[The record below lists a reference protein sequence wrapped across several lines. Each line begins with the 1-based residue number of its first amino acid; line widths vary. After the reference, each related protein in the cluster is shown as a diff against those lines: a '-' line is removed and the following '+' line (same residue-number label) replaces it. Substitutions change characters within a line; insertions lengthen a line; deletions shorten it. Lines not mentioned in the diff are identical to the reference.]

1 MNKQEQQNLYKE
13 LITSVIVDDRTLSIQ
28 GADFEFKTVDKL
40 ILRVGKRQE
49 FKSSFET
56 VLKKQKVPFVS
67 KLISGSSFQSTV
79 IDFTKY
85 FKELKP
91 LIVMYKEGGG
101 ANSDKP
107 PKVKTA
113 YQERG
118 AAYIFEQALVKNVD
132 YDKKIKAA
140 MIKLKTNSVVLTKK
154 VLPEDVLLETFKD
167 DLSKLRELFEVKGN
181 SGFPYI
187 DWLNS
192 FYFSQK
198 VLLAK
203 YSSSTFQRFERDGG
217 FMDYITKLIK
227 DKFGISQ
234 KDTWNPADVW
244 AVKGT
249 QQAVEKYIDDKM
261 KKIMDYK
268 ESSQK
273 FEGVQLDNYIR
284 AGTLYLNSILIDL
297 LTGRDPKVVGISLK
311 LTDSGAHI
319 EEVNFDKVKEN
330 IKENKAL
337 IDTIADPFIVDPKND
352 FICNFEI
359 TSGKTSKGTFT
370 QDVKVSAEDAHT
382 GDRYNFQIKANSSES
397 TTGSNLKFELTIQGK
412 GAARG
417 GKVPVELVV
426 SLVNKIQRGA
436 FENDYKK
443 YPRTSK
449 EFLAKLTS
457 ADKNY
462 KKIFEKVKDNV
473 KDIGVTYA
481 EFITNVTAAFN
492 MGGAIATNAT
502 CKLMGLEFL
511 YFLLTIKENQM
522 SGMITDMAYLAQKK
536 NIRAYDTFGPFI
548 KIS

>member
-13 LITSVIVDDRTLSIQ
+13 LITSVIVDDRTLSTQ
-28 GADFEFKTVDKL
+28 GADFEFKTMDKL

-56 VLKKQKVPFVS
+56 VLKKQKVPFES

-85 FKELKP
+85 FRELKP
-91 LIVMYKEGGG
+91 LTVMYKEGGG
-101 ANSDKP
+101 ANSDKL

-113 YQERG
+113 MQERG
-118 AAYIFEQALVKNVD
+118 AAYIFEQSLVKNVD

-140 MIKLKTNSVVLTKK
+140 MVKLKTNSVVLTKK

-167 DLSKLRELFEVKGN
+167 DLQKLRELFEVKGN

-244 AVKGT
+244 AVRGT

-273 FEGVQLDNYIR
+273 FEGAKLDNYIR

-330 IKENKAL
+330 IKENKTL

-359 TSGKTSKGTFT
+359 TSGKASKGTFT
-370 QDVKVSAEDAHT
+370 QDVKVSAEDANT

-481 EFITNVTAAFN
+481 EFTTNVTAAFN
-492 MGGAIATNAT
+492 MGGAVATNAT

-522 SGMITDMAYLAQKK
+522 RGMVTDMAYLAQKK

>member
-13 LITSVIVDDRTLSIQ
+13 LITSVIVDDRTLSTQ
-28 GADFEFKTVDKL
+28 GADFEFKTMDKL

-56 VLKKQKVPFVS
+56 VLKKQKVPFES

-85 FKELKP
+85 FRGLKP
-91 LIVMYKEGGG
+91 LTVMYKEGGG
-101 ANSDKP
+101 ANSDKL

-113 YQERG
+113 MQERG
-118 AAYIFEQALVKNVD
+118 AAYIFEQSLVKNVD
-132 YDKKIKAA
+132 YDRKIKAA
-140 MIKLKTNSVVLTKK
+140 MVKLKTNSVVLTKK

-167 DLSKLRELFEVKGN
+167 DLQKLRELFEVKGN

-244 AVKGT
+244 AVRGT

-273 FEGVQLDNYIR
+273 FEGAQLDNYIR

-359 TSGKTSKGTFT
+359 TSGKASKGTFT

-481 EFITNVTAAFN
+481 EFTTNVTAAFN

-522 SGMITDMAYLAQKK
+522 RGMVTDMAYLAQKK

>member
-1 MNKQEQQNLYKE
+1 MTIQEQQNLYKVLVE
-13 LITSVIVDDRTLSIQ
+13 NVIASDKKLSAQGPQFKFESGVKVLLQVSDRDTFQPLLESY
-28 GADFEFKTVDKL
+28 
-40 ILRVGKRQE
+40 
-49 FKSSFET
+49 
-56 VLKKQKVPFVS
+56 LKKQKVVYKSEP
-67 KLISGSSFQSTV
+67 KITV
-79 IDFTKY
+79 INFDKFVPG
-85 FKELKP
+85 LKP
-91 LIVMYKEGGG
+91 LTIRYKPGGT
-101 ANSDKP
+101 NSSSSDKP
-107 PKVKTA
+107 AKVKTA
-113 YQERG
+113 WQERG

-140 MIKLKTNSVVLTKK
+140 MIKLKSNSVVLTKK

-203 YSSSTFQRFERDGG
+203 YSSSTFQKFERDGG

-244 AVKGT
+244 AVRGT
-249 QQAVEKYIDDKM
+249 QQAIEKYIDDKM

-273 FEGVQLDNYIR
+273 FEGAQLDKYIR
-284 AGTLYLNSILIDL
+284 AGTLYLNSVLIDL
-297 LTGRDPKVVGISLK
+297 LTGKDPKVVGISLK

-426 SLVNKIQRGA
+426 ALVNKIQRGA

-449 EFLAKLTS
+449 EFLDNLTTG
-457 ADKNY
+457 KNY
-462 KKIFEKVKDNV
+462 KKIFGKVKDNV
-473 KDIGVTYA
+473 KDIGVTYE
-481 EFITNVTAAFN
+481 EFVTNVTAAFN

-522 SGMITDMAYLAQKK
+522 RGMITDMAYLAQKK